1 MSERAGVA
9 PRGPRATSGGETPD
23 SGGMTREMRR
33 TLEEGLSRLRGRPVR
48 IRELRRRA
56 LRTSRSF
63 RTERVRVIL
72 DGGESVRVFFK
83 DLNPRHQTEKAQRV
97 RAFDFAPG
105 RREVQMYQ
113 SVLSPARFGTPHL
126 YASRWEPEQD
136 IYWLFLEDA
145 GSTLVRNS
153 HDMTAWVAAARWIA
167 RFHTATRRLPDSQ
180 TGFLPQFD
188 RRHYRRCADT
198 VRRILPDLDARE
210 RRAVSRGLDCYAGR
224 IDWLSALPRN
234 VIHGQFF
241 GQNIVLRRGG
251 RNHAIAVVDWE
262 SAAMGPGLFDLASL
276 TAGRW
281 TREQRQSLL
290 AAYVAQYQDET
301 GDQVDWKSFCRDLC
315 AVALY
320 QSLEWIGWWG
330 RHRRLSR
337 DFSNFLK
344 ELERALAQHSML
356 C

>member
-1 MSERAGVA
+1 MAERARVA
-9 PRGPRATSGGETPD
+9 QRGPRAASGGEAPD
-23 SGGMTREMRR
+23 GGRMTRVMRG
-33 TLEEGLSRLRGRPVR
+33 TLEDGLSRLRGRRVR

-83 DLNPRHQTEKAQRV
+83 DLDPRHQTEKAQQV

-105 RREVQMYQ
+105 RREVRMYQ

-153 HDMTAWVAAARWIA
+153 HDMTPWVAAARWIA
-167 RFHTATRRLPDSQ
+167 RFHAATRSLPDSQ

-198 VRRILPDLDARE
+198 VQRILPDLDARE
-210 RRAVSRGLDCYAGR
+210 RRVVGRGLDCYAGQ
-224 IDWLSALPRN
+224 IDRLSALPRN

-251 RNHAIAVVDWE
+251 PVHAIAVVDWE

-281 TREQRQSLL
+281 TREQRQSMW
-290 AAYVAQYQDET
+290 AAYVAQYQNET
-301 GDQVDWKSFCRDLC
+301 GQQIDRESFRRDLC
-315 AVALY
+315 TVALY

-330 RHRRLSR
+330 SHRRLSR

-344 ELERALAQHSML
+344 ELESALAQHSMS